1 MNVFLMTFT
10 NTNGSMTITN
20 LCEIRR
26 RSLENLVLWPQNILE
41 YQASH

>member
-20 LCEIRR
+20 LSKYFRV
-26 RSLENLVLWPQNILE
+26 SGQPLTQLQLLILC
-41 YQASH
+41 ALN